1 MRKKNMFIKNNIRL
15 IFFFFLLTTSVFA
28 QKKRESLEEKRKQL
42 LKQIEQ
48 TNQSLKKTRQSKS
61 AALDKLEILQHQIEN
76 REMLI
81 NAIEDESLEIEEVIE
96 RTEGALQSLN
106 ADLVRLR
113 SEYTRLVARAHRAKL
128 HKNAPIVLL
137 SSESFGRAYK
147 RWEYFRE
154 YEKYRRKQVALIA
167 QTQKSLKAKNELLT
181 QKKQARIELLT
192 TYDTQKQAL
201 QAERQDKNNVV
212 IALKNAEKQLTKNLK
227 SQQQQNQRLKSAIE
241 NLIEWEEAEKRRIAE
256 ARARAQE
263 AAWLSKE
270 KVVRHYATPSTRNET
285 IIVETPQNLALSNDF
300 RSNKGKLPSPLSR
313 GGAVL
318 RSFGRQRDGRVE
330 TYNNGVDI
338 SAPQGAEVRSVFSG
352 TVKQV
357 RAIEGKQLVLIQ
369 HGNFYTV
376 YANLGQI
383 AVRNGQAI
391 KTGDKI
397 GQIATDALTQ
407 QAILH
412 FEVWLQRN
420 PINPLDWL
428 AK

>member
-1 MRKKNMFIKNNIRL
+1 MYKTKNIQISL
-15 IFFFFLLTTSVFA
+15 FFLFLITPIFA

-42 LKQIEQ
+42 LQQIEK
-48 TNQSLKKTRQSKS
+48 THQSLTKTRHSKS
-61 AALDKLEILQHQIEN
+61 IALDKLEILQHQIEN
-76 REMLI
+76 RETLI
-81 NAIEDESLEIEEVIE
+81 NTIEEESLEIEEVIA

-113 SEYTRLVARAHRAKL
+113 GEYTHFVARAHRAKL
-128 HKNAPIVLL
+128 HKNAPIALL
-137 SSESFGRAYK
+137 SSETFGKAYK

-154 YEKYRRKQVALIA
+154 YEKYRRKQVGLIA

-181 QKKQARIELLT
+181 QKKQEKTTLLS

-201 QAERQDKNNVV
+201 QAERQDKSKVV
-212 IALKNAEKQLTKNLK
+212 AELKSVEKELTKNLK
-227 SQQQQNQRLKSAIE
+227 SQQQQNQRLKSSIE
-241 NLIEWEEAEKRRIAE
+241 NLIEQEEAEKRRMAE

-263 AAWLSKE
+263 AARLSKE
-270 KVVRHYATPSTRNET
+270 KVVSHYATPSSRTGT
-285 IIVETPQNLALSNDF
+285 ILVETPQNLALSNDF

-313 GGAVL
+313 GGTVM
-318 RSFGRQRDGRVE
+318 RSFGTQRDGRVE

-338 SAPQGAEVRSVFSG
+338 SAPQNADVRTVFNG
-352 TVKQV
+352 MVKQV
-357 RAIEGKQLVLIQ
+357 RAIEGKQLVLVQ

-383 AVRNGQAI
+383 AVRNGQI
-391 KTGDKI
+391 LKTGDKI
-397 GQIATDALTQ
+397 GQLAVDALSK